1 MRNVLL
7 KRLKKEKSDFL
18 FMVGDVGYRV
28 IEDFQ
33 SENPDKYL
41 NTGVN
46 EQLMAS
52 FASGVAK
59 SKPCFIYSIANF
71 STLRCLEQIRNDICL
86 HHAPVCIV
94 SVGGGFGYGALGA
107 SHHNLEDVACLGS
120 LPNMQVFNP
129 SSELEV
135 SSCVDYFFIKKKPTY
150 LRLSS
155 LNKECEIDCDKGQ
168 KVSVFSNNFIHKENN
183 KILILSSG
191 ALISTIRNEILSL
204 KLENKVNLSSVC
216 CLSNETLDHINF
228 KEYSHVYSFEE
239 LVYSGSISSLIY
251 KYLYDEKLNINFS
264 AFNVDDYSEI
274 PGGNAEFYRDKY
286 DMSVSKINKFLKKI
300 TS

>member
-7 KRLKKEKSDFL
+7 KKLNQSKKDFL

-28 IEDFQ
+28 IEEFK
-33 SENPDKYL
+33 SNHPEKFI

-46 EQLMAS
+46 EQFMAS

-59 SKPCFIYSIANF
+59 TKPCFIYSIANF

-86 HHAPVCIV
+86 HDVPVCIV

-120 LPNMQVFNP
+120 LPNMKVFNP
-129 SSELEV
+129 SSALEV
-135 SSCVDYFFIKKKPTY
+135 EACVDYFFNKKKPTY

-155 LNKECEIDCDKGQ
+155 LNNLCEVVTKNKENI
-168 KVSVFSNNFIHKENN
+168 SAFTNNFIHKKNN

-191 ALISTIRNEILSL
+191 ALLSTIR
-204 KLENKVNLSSVC
+204 
-216 CLSNETLDHINF
+216 
-228 KEYSHVYSFEE
+228 
-239 LVYSGSISSLIY
+239 
-251 KYLYDEKLNINFS
+251 EK
-264 AFNVDDYSEI
+264 
-274 PGGNAEFYRDKY
+274 FYY
-286 DMSVSKINKFLKKI
+286 
-300 TS
+300 